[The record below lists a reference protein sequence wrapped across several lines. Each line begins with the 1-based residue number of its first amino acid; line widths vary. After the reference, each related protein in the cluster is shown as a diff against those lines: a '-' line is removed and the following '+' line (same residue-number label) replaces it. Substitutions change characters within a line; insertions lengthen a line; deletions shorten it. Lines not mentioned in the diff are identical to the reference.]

1 MLGPLRCTTKKCSQK
16 LPPKTAKKSPNS
28 VFPGS
33 LHHIDCLQISCLI
46 LPHPNWSTKAWVMM
60 LGCLPNLLF
69 DLSSWDTS
77 LTRSHR
83 FPIRSILSHPP
94 STSPFGEI
102 HWESKQPT
110 ETTNRNLLVRMIERK
125 QASIT
130 GKGRKNLSLGKNPW
144 TSKRPLKR
152 TTKVNHHFILTAIL
166 TGHSDL
172 ELQYVSPVAMPP
184 PEIVQLCQRKRAL
197 RGTIANGL
205 FMSVEVSKQKSNNQ
219 QIWETKVDLKI
230 TSARSGEEGILLSSV
245 SQFRNGLLKLFYKM
259 RFPGNHP
266 DFMSIPP
273 LPFTN
278 DNNPQVFRKT
288 ARKLPICISM
298 CIFCS

>member
-1 MLGPLRCTTKKCSQK
+1 MGNDQ
-16 LPPKTAKKSPNS
+16 
-28 VFPGS
+28 
-33 LHHIDCLQISCLI
+33 
-46 LPHPNWSTKAWVMM
+46 

-77 LTRSHR
+77 LTRSHS

-110 ETTNRNLLVRMIERK
+110 VRE
-125 QASIT
+125 IT
-130 GKGRKNLSLGKNPW
+130 WKGRKNLLLGKDPW
-144 TSKRPLKR
+144 TSKHPLKR

-184 PEIVQLCQRKRAL
+184 PEVVQLCQRKRAL

-205 FMSVEVSKQKSNNQ
+205 FMSVGVSKQKSINQ
-219 QIWETKVDLKI
+219 QIWETKVDLK
-230 TSARSGEEGILLSSV
+230 SHLQEVV
-245 SQFRNGLLKLFYKM
+245 SNFYGLLKLFYKM
-259 RFPGNHP
+259 RFPICTLTSWASHHSQNRNT
-266 DFMSIPP
+266 I

-278 DNNPQVFRKT
+278 DNNPQVLRKNCKKT
-288 ARKLPICISM
+288 TNMYINVNFLFIEKQKDIIISTQTTLVT
-298 CIFCS
+298 CFCFETKSQVRCGSPPPPRVLHGIATIGIHFL